1 VGADPGAAAGLL
13 LRSAPCACA
22 SQEPRL
28 TPGSG
33 CNHGTAA
40 PVGTDPLLPAAN
52 ACARPCQQLAELLGE
67 GEGGIWQLPTCPVPL
82 PALKRTLPPPLPML
96 QVGTGTE
103 QELPVLVALGTIPPP
118 CSQGI
123 KSSGE
128 VWRGQQSPPVFI
140 GSPAVTAHLQCPT
153 ERSGCSV

>member
-1 VGADPGAAAGLL
+1 
-13 LRSAPCACA
+13 
-22 SQEPRL
+22 
-28 TPGSG
+28 
-33 CNHGTAA
+33 
-40 PVGTDPLLPAAN
+40 VGTDPLLPAAN

-67 GEGGIWQLPTCPVPL
+67 GEGGIWQLPTFPVPL

-153 ERSGCSV
+153 ERSGCSVWGKEPPVTARAGGRRAALLLHHQLWKLGSRLMCQRLAL